1 MDHVASRLAYFTNNQ
16 SVSSLVKSELPRMA
30 QSIGYRGGSFVGF
43 RAVVR
48 TQRSGTQSTAQVDFI
63 DGTKAAVWI
72 EGVDVAMLPT
82 TTSITNG

>member
-1 MDHVASRLAYFTNNQ
+1 MDHVASRLAYFANNQ
-16 SVSSLVKSELPRMA
+16 SVSTLVKSELPRMA
-30 QSIGYRGGSFVGF
+30 QSIGYGGGSFVGF